1 MADSFVGMCLM
12 KDGETLSVKLKI
24 TLKTLGFKY
33 VLMIMTITFNEKK
46 IKKKNDTEMGLQQKL
61 QELCFLCLKSQNPC
75 LKNSVETITKEN
87 KKIKD

>member
-1 MADSFVGMCLM
+1 M

-46 IKKKNDTEMGLQQKL
+46 IKKKK
-61 QELCFLCLKSQNPC
+61 
-75 LKNSVETITKEN
+75 
-87 KKIKD
+87 